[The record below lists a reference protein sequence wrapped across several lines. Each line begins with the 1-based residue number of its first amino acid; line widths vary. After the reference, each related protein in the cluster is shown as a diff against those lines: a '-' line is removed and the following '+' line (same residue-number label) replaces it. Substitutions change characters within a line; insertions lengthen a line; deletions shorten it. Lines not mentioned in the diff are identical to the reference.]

1 MIARGW
7 GWGMKEMGTIFF
19 SLNKLKT
26 YWELGKVRAKQMNTV
41 ENTFQIRSSSLLA
54 ERGED
59 MLMEPAAS

>member
-7 GWGMKEMGTIFF
+7 GWEMKEMGKTFF

-26 YWELGKVRAKQMNTV
+26 YWELGKVIAKQMNTV
-41 ENTFQIRSSSLLA
+41 ENIFKIRSSSLLA

-59 MLMEPAAS
+59 MLMDPAAS